1 MSDQTIEFQA
11 KMYVYDLKNCAREFG
26 FKADEDWEIS
36 MATSAEKTAIENKY
50 FPTLSA
56 SVLPEMLAEMFGS
69 VRFKLTQKLASLEN
83 GLDTAAIRRQ
93 HLQYVVAYSPNRLRR

>member
-11 KMYVYDLKNCAREFG
+11 KIYVYDLNNCAREFG
-26 FKADEDWEIS
+26 FKADESWEVS
-36 MATSAEKTAIENKY
+36 MATGAEKSAIENQY

-69 VRFKLTQKLASLEN
+69 VKFKLTQKLSNVEN
-83 GLDTAAIRRQ
+83 MLDTAAIRRKQ
-93 HLQYVVAYSPNRLRR
+93 LRYVVAFNPGRLRR

>member
-11 KMYVYDLKNCAREFG
+11 KIYVYDLKNCAREFG
-26 FKADEDWEIS
+26 FKADENWEVS
-36 MATSAEKTAIENKY
+36 MVTGAEKAAIENKY

-69 VRFKLTQKLASLEN
+69 VKFKLTQKLAGVEN
-83 GLDTAAIRRQ
+83 ALDTAAIRRQ
-93 HLQYVVAYSPNRLRR
+93 HFQYLVAYNPNRLRR